1 METSEIT
8 NGSNSNLIYR
18 DDDANLYTNSYQF
31 KKIHEQF
38 LKEGKT
44 HTAAVL
50 MKDLW
55 QNHALF
61 YYLATAPSL
70 EIGLHGWEHKDYSLL
85 SYEECYEDIKK
96 SLDYWN
102 ENSLRMVGNS
112 KRIDTFF
119 APWNREGENIK
130 KACQDLG
137 LKFCNIGR
145 GPWEDKEIISMH
157 WWNCMRLEDKFTI
170 NELLDA

>member
-1 METSEIT
+1 MKETSENT
-8 NGSNSNLIYR
+8 NGSNSILIR

-38 LKEGKT
+38 LKEGKI
-44 HTAAVL
+44 HTVAVL

-85 SYEECYEDIKK
+85 SYEECYEDIDKALK
-96 SLDYWN
+96 YWS
-102 ENSLRMVGNS
+102 ENSLRMVGS
-112 KRIDTFF
+112 CKPIDTFF

-130 KACQDLG
+130 KACADLG
-137 LKFCNIGR
+137 LKFCNIGK
-145 GPWEDKEIISMH
+145 GQWEGKEIISMH
-157 WWNCMRLEDKFTI
+157 HWNVMRVGDEFTI
-170 NELLDA
+170 NDLLDG